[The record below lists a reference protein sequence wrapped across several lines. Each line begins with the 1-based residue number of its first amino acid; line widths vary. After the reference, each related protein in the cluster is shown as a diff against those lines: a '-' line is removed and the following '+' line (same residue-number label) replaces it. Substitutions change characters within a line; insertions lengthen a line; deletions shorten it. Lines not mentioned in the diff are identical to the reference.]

1 MSVQNPT
8 LPTITQAKGIDA
20 VILDLQTVL
29 DTNLSWLSNGMG
41 RAYKLSKVRANN
53 QTVFLPEVYLGGNR
67 YRYFA
72 ATPDNDKKGQSLF
85 ITDSS
90 TLPNQNLG
98 FYGIREFPLSVI
110 FTANLALIDNTLL
123 QTEDFTE
130 HLILDVNQ
138 VLIRELLGKYYKVTI
153 NEVLTDFE
161 DVYTGFDIAEFRG
174 IAHAPLTHFR
184 YNLTVQFKE
193 DCNSV
198 VLDRCEAIKQN
209 VPMSERLSC
218 IMPTFDF
225 SDPTVQNSLTPQQI
239 ADLTAWLI

>member
-1 MSVQNPT
+1 MV
-8 LPTITQAKGIDA
+8 
-20 VILDLQTVL
+20 
-29 DTNLSWLSNGMG
+29 
-41 RAYKLSKVRANN
+41 
-53 QTVFLPEVYLGGNR
+53 
-67 YRYFA
+67 
-72 ATPDNDKKGQSLF
+72 
-85 ITDSS
+85 
-90 TLPNQNLG
+90 
-98 FYGIREFPLSVI
+98 IREFPLSVI

-138 VLIRELLGKYYKVTI
+138 VFIRELLGKYYKVTI

-184 YNLTVQFKE
+184 YNLTVRFKE